1 MGGGNRGLSNM
12 EQILEG
18 LILYLNIGMRGS
30 LILDSDQGEGVLMTN
45 EGLEMWR
52 KRWGQREM
60 KREET
65 LFWVD
70 SYIMVLK
77 SNAGLCDASIVVVE

>member
-12 EQILEG
+12 ERILEG

-45 EGLEMWR
+45 EELERWR
-52 KRWGQREM
+52 KRWGQTKM
-60 KREET
+60 KLEET

-70 SYIMVLK
+70 RYIMVLK
-77 SNAGLCDASIVVVE
+77 SNV